1 MKRYAIRIL
10 CFAVCLINGKPPSYS
25 SLESIQLSKQV
36 LASKRIYH
44 ALFCH
49 NDKVKQILLGLIHAE
64 KSFIYAALYQ
74 ITDRDIVDALITA
87 RKRGVR
93 VDIITDKSCLQSP
106 YTKVP
111 QLRRNRIP
119 VSVYTKGSGIMHNK
133 FFLFGRT
140 IYNKRLLWTGSAN
153 ATTGGTTRNQENV
166 VVLENSKLFNQY
178 LTYFKE
184 LRNKIHNKR
193 MVVSDE
199 LVGIELHYYNSFLAG
214 FQAIEV

>member
-1 MKRYAIRIL
+1 MNRYIISCCL
-10 CFAVCLINGKPPSYS
+10 LFACLVNGKQASYEP
-25 SLESIQLSKQV
+25 LDCIQLCKEV
-36 LASKRIYH
+36 LLGRRIYH
-44 ALFCH
+44 AFFCPRD
-49 NDKVKQILLGLIHAE
+49 NVKQILLGLIHTE

-74 ITDRDIVDALITA
+74 ITDKDIVDALIAA

-93 VDIITDKSCLQSP
+93 IEIITDKSCLASP

-111 QLRRNRIP
+111 QLRRNKIP
-119 VSVYTKGSGIMHNK
+119 VAVFKGSGIMHNK

-166 VVLENSKLFNQY
+166 VVLEHSKLFNQY
-178 LTYFKE
+178 FTYFKE
-184 LRNKIHNKR
+184 LRNKIQNKR

-199 LVGIELHYYNSFLAG
+199 LERIELHYYNSFLAG